1 MEERIDLIEITA
13 RIVEAHVQGSAIGSD
28 EIPELIRVTY
38 AALTGLGQEESAA
51 EDVKPEPAVSIRKSR
66 ANREH
71 LISMIDGKK
80 YKTLKRHLSIHGYTP
95 ETYREAFNLPADYPM
110 TAPEYSERRAAM
122 AKDIGLGRKAGQK
135 SSEAKRVP
143 LGLKFQN
150 EASSEEIQS

>member
-1 MEERIDLIEITA
+1 MDQQADLIELTA
-13 RIVEAHVQGSAIGSD
+13 RIVESHVQGTTMDSD
-28 EIPELIRVTY
+28 KIPELIRVTY
-38 AALTGLGQEESAA
+38 AALSGLGQEESTA
-51 EDVKPEPAVSIRKSR
+51 EEAKPEPAVSIRKSR

-95 ETYREAFNLPADYPM
+95 ETYREAFNLPTDYPM

-135 SSEAKRVP
+135 SGDAK
-143 LGLKFQN
+143 
-150 EASSEEIQS
+150 ETAA